1 MKLVANDKGI
11 VEMPSFVSESNGS
24 AEAAT
29 ARRVL
34 RGAVEVQQQRQK
46 EGAAACEAVGL
57 LKGEAAATQRAKL
70 CSRLNANEARVLEQA
85 AAVLNEF

>member
-1 MKLVANDKGI
+1 MQVLT
-11 VEMPSFVSESNGS
+11 PLSLT
-24 AEAAT
+24 AEQRAAF
-29 ARRVL
+29 AEDGFLVL